1 MKRAKYLGFAAV
13 LAAVDQIIKSF
24 VRRVPEGQ
32 VFFTLSPL
40 FELRRVTNTGAA
52 FSLLS
57 SGQAL
62 VMLIS
67 CSLMVML
74 AVWLLREKKLSRAA
88 CLSVAGILGGGL
100 GNLLDRIFFG
110 GVTDYINLLPIR
122 FPIFNFA
129 DICITLSVGA
139 LVWQIL
145 FDRTTEKT
153 EEHHG

>member
-1 MKRAKYLGFAAV
+1 M
-13 LAAVDQIIKSF
+13 
-24 VRRVPEGQ
+24 
-32 VFFTLSPL
+32 
-40 FELRRVTNTGAA
+40 
-52 FSLLS
+52 
-57 SGQAL
+57 
-62 VMLIS
+62 
-67 CSLMVML
+67 
-74 AVWLLREKKLSRAA
+74 
-88 CLSVAGILGGGL
+88 AGILGGGL